1 MARWAMRGYSQA
13 HVLEPSAGEGVFLQ
27 ALREVASESGCALTM
42 TGVECSPE
50 TLRHVIEQGLLE
62 PARAICSDFLAV
74 TPFPVQAVIGNP
86 PYVRLRNAPADEA
99 ERALQRAEEALGEK
113 MDPSGSVWMPLILH
127 ASRFLTPGGRLAYV
141 LPYDITYRR
150 YARVLW
156 DFLGKRFGSL
166 RVVRVGER
174 IFPDILQ
181 EAVLLYAD
189 DYGASTD
196 TIRYEVFDTRAQFLE
211 DKPTLH
217 EDMPLADIVAGERR
231 FTEALLGDELRELLR
246 DVVEPATVPI
256 ADLATIRIGY
266 VAGDKSFFHPSKE
279 AIAEYGIAST
289 SLRPA
294 LTSGRRL
301 ARKGIW
307 TSRCQ
312 PDHLFLPG
320 AEGLSAGERRYVAH
334 GEALGVS
341 SGYKCRNREPWFVVP
356 DVRTPDLVFP
366 AFTQRPLVL
375 INDAGL
381 AASNSLLCAY
391 MRPER
396 SRESFVVSWYTSLTA
411 LQLELNVH
419 ALGGGVLALAP
430 VEVSRMR
437 LVPGASSS
445 SGALD
450 ELNALVSAGAVSEAL
465 RLGDEKVLAP
475 ALRLTPYDIDLIE
488 TGRANLARWRT
499 TASAKDDG
507 PPSLTGVPQPAP
519 P

>member
-1 MARWAMRGYSQA
+1 MARWAIRGHSHA
-13 HVLEPSAGEGVFLQ
+13 HVLEPSAGEGVFLE
-27 ALREVASESGCALTM
+27 ALREVASESGCDLTM
-42 TGVECSPE
+42 TGVECSRE
-50 TLRHVIEQGLLE
+50 ALHDVTEQRLLE

-74 TPFPVQAVIGNP
+74 TPFSVHAVIGNP
-86 PYVRLRNAPADEA
+86 PYVRLRHAPADEA
-99 ERALQRAEEALGEK
+99 ERALRRAEETLGEK
-113 MDPSGSVWMPLILH
+113 MDPSGSVWMPFVLH

-156 DFLGKRFGSL
+156 AFLGKHFGSL

-189 DYGASTD
+189 DYGESTG
-196 TIRYEVFDTRAQFLE
+196 TIRYDVFDGRVQFLE

-217 EDMPLADIVAGERR
+217 EDISVRDVVAGERC
-231 FTEALLGDELRELLR
+231 FIEALLGNELRELLR
-246 DVVEPATVPI
+246 DVVQPATVPI
-256 ADLATIRIGY
+256 ADLAAIRIGY

-279 AIAEYGIAST
+279 TIAEYGIASA

-312 PDHLFLPG
+312 PSHLFLPG
-320 AEGLSAGERRYVAH
+320 AEELSAGERCYVAH
-334 GEALGVS
+334 GEALGVA
-341 SGYKCRNREPWFVVP
+341 SGYKCRHREPWFVVP
-356 DVRTPDLVFP
+356 DVRTPDLIFP
-366 AFTQRPLVL
+366 AFTQHPRVL

-391 MRPER
+391 MKPEH
-396 SRESFVVSWYTSLTA
+396 SRASFVVSWYTSLTA

-419 ALGGGVLALAP
+419 SLGGGVLALTP
-430 VEVSRMR
+430 REVSRMR
-437 LVPGASSS
+437 LAPCSSPS
-445 SGALD
+445 SEVLD
-450 ELNALVSAGAVSEAL
+450 ELDALVTAGALPEAL

-475 ALRLTPYDIDLIE
+475 ALGLGPHEIELIE
-488 TGRANLARWRT
+488 GGYASLARWRT
-499 TASAKDDG
+499 TAS
-507 PPSLTGVPQPAP
+507 ST
-519 P
+519 